1 MNWIVDIARHSN
13 PSRTYQER
21 IIENIARLAWQ
32 PVETKPST
40 WENIGRQA
48 CKWARETS
56 WMTWITLS
64 DIILITGCLVRS
76 RRKIQIVIKNSNSR
90 NSGAPTEEEA
100 HQATQA
106 QVSRNEAGELIDW
119 AGEQTRRKARS

>member
-64 DIILITGCLVRS
+64 VIIVIPGCLVRS
-76 RRKIQIVIKNSNSR
+76 RRKIQQLQIVINNSNSR

-106 QVSRNEAGELIDW
+106 QVSRNEAGELID
-119 AGEQTRRKARS
+119 